1 MIDFTNHLEISESFK
16 TKTVVCCFVRL
27 DKETMLNALKSESIY
42 IKGNYFKV
50 PETKLLHL
58 LLNRKFGETYLE
70 LEKIE

>member
-1 MIDFTNHLEISESFK
+1 MIDFTNYLEISEQYK
-16 TKTVVCCFVRL
+16 KKTVVCCFVRL

-42 IKGNYFKV
+42 IRGYYFKV

-58 LLNRKFGETYLE
+58 LLNKQFGETYLE